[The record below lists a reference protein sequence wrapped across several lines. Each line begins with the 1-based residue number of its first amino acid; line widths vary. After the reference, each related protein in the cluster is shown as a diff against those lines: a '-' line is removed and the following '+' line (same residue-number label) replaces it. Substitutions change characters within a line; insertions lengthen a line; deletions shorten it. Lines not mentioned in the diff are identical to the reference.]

1 MISLRQ
7 GTLAFLF
14 AAASATV
21 AQSQSLSGLPIT
33 CKGERISR
41 IDVDASPPFRITGD
55 KMWHR
60 WGRFAAKQHV
70 TTRDAV
76 IRRYLAL
83 QLGSQCTE
91 LRRGESERILRAQP
105 FLADATVLAYA
116 DGAGGVILN
125 VTTVDEISLILGLG
139 VQSRSPHFHSFRLG
153 EANLLGSALHA
164 EGQWKSGGPFRDV
177 YAGKIID
184 YQFLGRPYQ
193 FLLEGG
199 RRELGSDWAT
209 ELSHPFLTDLQR
221 LSWRTTAGNT
231 NAYFYFRR
239 PDADPAALQIERS
252 YSDVGGVVRIGP
264 PSGRLAL
271 LGGSISFEEE
281 RPGSQPV
288 LVTDTALLPDTST
301 ALINRYSS
309 HHTARLNALWGL
321 RNLRFVRVSGF
332 DALEGTQ
339 DLRTGMQVAMLVGKG
354 ARFLGG
360 KERDLFG
367 SADIYY
373 GMATPISFSAI
384 SLAGTGRRDDEG
396 KWDGI
401 LAHGRAAVYLKPFN
415 RQTWISDLTFS
426 GGWKQRVPFQL
437 TFADRDGGLRGFRTA
452 DVGGSRRLVARVE
465 DRYLIGR
472 YKQLASIAVAGFG
485 EAGKIWAGDSP
496 FGVNTPVYIS
506 TGFSLLAASP
516 PQSRRTIRADF
527 AFPVRG
533 ERKRSV
539 EIRMTVVDFTRTFRV
554 EPRDINNSRE
564 RSVPAS
570 VFSWP

>member
-1 MISLRQ
+1 
-7 GTLAFLF
+7 LALLF
-14 AAASATV
+14 AAASATMV
-21 AQSQSLSGLPIT
+21 QPQSLSGLPVT

-41 IDVDASPPFRITGD
+41 IDIDASPPFRITGNN
-55 KMWHR
+55 MWQR
-60 WGRFAAKQHV
+60 AGRFAAKQHV
-70 TTRDAV
+70 TTREGV

-83 QLGSQCTE
+83 QLGAQCTE
-91 LRRGESERILRAQP
+91 LRRAESERILRAQP
-105 FLADATVLAYA
+105 FIADATVLAYA

-125 VTTVDEISLILGLG
+125 VTTVDEISLIFGLG
-139 VQSRSPHFHSFRLG
+139 IKAKSPNFHSFTLG
-153 EANLLGSALHA
+153 EDNLLGSAIHA
-164 EGQWKSGGPFRDV
+164 EGQWKSGGAFRDV
-177 YAGKIID
+177 YAGKIVD

-221 LSWRTTAGNT
+221 FSWRTTAGNT

-239 PDADPAALQIERS
+239 PNAEKAALRIERS
-252 YSDVGGVVRIGP
+252 YSDIGGVARIGP

-271 LGGSISFEEE
+271 VGGSISFEEE
-281 RPGSQPV
+281 RPGMQPV

-301 ALINRYSS
+301 ALINRYPS

-321 RNLRFVRVSGF
+321 RNVGFVRVSGF

-339 DLRTGMQVAMLVGKG
+339 DLRTGTQLAMLLGKG

-367 SADIYY
+367 STDLYV
-373 GMATPISFSAI
+373 GRATPIWYAA
-384 SLAGTGRRDDEG
+384 LNVAGEARRDDEG

-401 LAHGRAAVYLKPFN
+401 LAHGRGALYLKPFN
-415 RQTWISDLTFS
+415 RQTVITDLTWS

-452 DVGGSRRLVARVE
+452 DVGGARRLVARVE

-472 YKQLASIAVAGFG
+472 YKQLASVAVAGFG

-496 FGVNTPVYIS
+496 FGVNTPVYLS
-506 TGFSLLAASP
+506 TGFSILAASP
-516 PQSRRTIRADF
+516 PQSRRTIRADV
-527 AFPVRG
+527 AIPVRG
-533 ERKRSV
+533 ERKHAV
-539 EIRMTVVDFTRTFRV
+539 EVRLTVIDFTRTFRV
-554 EPRDINNSRE
+554 EPRDIYNSRE

-570 VFSWP
+570 VFNWP

>member
-1 MISLRQ
+1 
-7 GTLAFLF
+7 LAFLF

-21 AQSQSLSGLPIT
+21 AQSQSLSGLPVT
-33 CKGERISR
+33 CKGERITR
-41 IDVDASPPFRITGD
+41 IDIDASPPFRITGND
-55 KMWHR
+55 MWHR
-60 WGRFAAKQHV
+60 AGRFAAKQHV
-70 TTRDAV
+70 TTRDGV

-91 LRRGESERILRAQP
+91 LRRAESERILRAQP
-105 FLADATVLAYA
+105 FIADATVLAYA

-125 VTTVDEISLILGLG
+125 VTTVDEVSLIFGLG
-139 VQSRSPHFHSFRLG
+139 IKAKSPHFHSFTLG
-153 EANLLGSALHA
+153 EDNLLGGGIHA

-184 YQFLGRPYQ
+184 YQFLGRPYV

-239 PDADPAALQIERS
+239 PNSDPAALRIERS
-252 YSDVGGVVRIGP
+252 YSDIGGVVRIGP

-281 RPGSQPV
+281 RPGTQPV

-301 ALINRYSS
+301 ALINRYAP

-339 DLRTGMQVAMLVGKG
+339 DLRTGLQVATLVGKG

-360 KERDLFG
+360 KERDMFG

-384 SLAGTGRRDDEG
+384 SLAGTARRDDEG
-396 KWDGI
+396 NWDGI
-401 LAHGRAAVYLKPFN
+401 LAHGRGAVYLKPFN

-465 DRYLIGR
+465 NRYLLGR
-472 YKQLASIAVAGFG
+472 YKQLASVAVAGFG

-496 FGVNTPVYIS
+496 FGVNTPIYIS
-506 TGFSLLAASP
+506 TGFSVLAASP

-539 EIRMTVVDFTRTFRV
+539 EIRMTVVDFTRTFRI
-554 EPRDINNSRE
+554 EPRDIHNSRE
-564 RSVPAS
+564 RSVPTS

>member
-1 MISLRQ
+1 
-7 GTLAFLF
+7 
-14 AAASATV
+14 
-21 AQSQSLSGLPIT
+21 
-33 CKGERISR
+33 
-41 IDVDASPPFRITGD
+41 
-55 KMWHR
+55 
-60 WGRFAAKQHV
+60 
-70 TTRDAV
+70 
-76 IRRYLAL
+76 
-83 QLGSQCTE
+83 
-91 LRRGESERILRAQP
+91 
-105 FLADATVLAYA
+105 
-116 DGAGGVILN
+116 
-125 VTTVDEISLILGLG
+125 LILGLG
-139 VQSRSPHFHSFRLG
+139 VQSKSPHFHSFRLG
-153 EANLLGSALHA
+153 EANLLGSAIHA
-164 EGQWKSGGPFRDV
+164 EGQWKSGGPFRGV
-177 YAGKIID
+177 FAGKVVD

-199 RRELGSDWAT
+199 RRELGGDWAT

-221 LSWRTTAGNT
+221 LSWRTTAGST
-231 NAYFYFRR
+231 KAYFYFRR
-239 PDADPAALQIERS
+239 PNADPAALQIERS
-252 YSDVGGVVRIGP
+252 YSDVGGVIRIGP
-264 PSGRLAL
+264 PSGRLGL

-281 RPGSQPV
+281 HPGTQPV
-288 LVTDTALLPDTST
+288 LVTDTALLADTST

-360 KERDLFG
+360 KERDMFG

-465 DRYLIGR
+465 DRYLMGR
-472 YKQLASIAVAGFG
+472 YKQLASVAVAGFG

-539 EIRMTVVDFTRTFRV
+539 EIRMTVIDFTRTFRV
-554 EPRDINNSRE
+554 EPRDIHNSRE

>member
-1 MISLRQ
+1 M
-7 GTLAFLF
+7 
-14 AAASATV
+14 
-21 AQSQSLSGLPIT
+21 
-33 CKGERISR
+33 
-41 IDVDASPPFRITGD
+41 
-55 KMWHR
+55 
-60 WGRFAAKQHV
+60 
-70 TTRDAV
+70 
-76 IRRYLAL
+76 
-83 QLGSQCTE
+83 
-91 LRRGESERILRAQP
+91 
-105 FLADATVLAYA
+105 
-116 DGAGGVILN
+116 
-125 VTTVDEISLILGLG
+125 
-139 VQSRSPHFHSFRLG
+139 
-153 EANLLGSALHA
+153 
-164 EGQWKSGGPFRDV
+164 
-177 YAGKIID
+177 
-184 YQFLGRPYQ
+184 
-193 FLLEGG
+193 
-199 RRELGSDWAT
+199 
-209 ELSHPFLTDLQR
+209 
-221 LSWRTTAGNT
+221 
-231 NAYFYFRR
+231 
-239 PDADPAALQIERS
+239 QIERS

-264 PSGRLAL
+264 PSGRLGL
-271 LGGSISFEEE
+271 IGGSISFEEE
-281 RPGSQPV
+281 RPGTQPV

-339 DLRTGMQVAMLVGKG
+339 DLRTGIQLAMLVGKG

-360 KERDLFG
+360 KERDMFG
-367 SADIYY
+367 STDIYY

-452 DVGGSRRLVARVE
+452 NVGGSRRLVARVE

-506 TGFSLLAASP
+506 TGFSILAASP

-527 AFPVRG
+527 AFPVKGRKEALRG
-533 ERKRSV
+533 NSDDCRRLHEELPGRAARHQQQPRAVSARVGVQLAVALELSGSLPGMNSQRPEHRRGSRSASPGTMFV
-539 EIRMTVVDFTRTFRV
+539 GCANRRAMAFRPAVAIIMSRARTAGLTRAPEFNAIKAAQCSARCSRQNIRVRSR
-554 EPRDINNSRE
+554 PRELPGPSRPVLP
-564 RSVPAS
+564 RSRLES
-570 VFSWP
+570 KY